1 MCAADSN
8 LQIPDTLRQRNEAL
22 HGFADRT
29 DRCTDDDEQ
38 WADGCDQGGN
48 TDDVLLGAFIHAVE
62 LIDKGL
68 NLGYDLPDDGHQE
81 LAEGN
86 RQLLQLGLQDRQ
98 LAGQVIL
105 HGICHLLGCS
115 VAVGNRGGAF
125 IDILLTEDRGSCRR
139 LLRLRQI
146 SHLLSE

>member
-38 WADGCDQGGN
+38 RADGCDQGGN

-105 HGICHLLGCS
+105 HGGCHAFCRTI
-115 VAVGNRGGAF
+115 AVVDGTGQLVK
-125 IDILLTEDRGSCRR
+125 IL
-139 LLRLRQI
+139 I
-146 SHLLSE
+146 